1 MKIKRFLSLFF
12 AVMISLYLAPLAT
25 ADADSPVLP
34 EDPNILAKAALL
46 VDANTGLPIYAKN
59 EHEELYPASLTKIMT
74 ALLVFEAIE
83 DGKLSMDQMLTASSS
98 ALMGLADD
106 GSTAG
111 IQVGE
116 TMSVQNLL
124 YCMLVVS
131 ANEACN
137 ILAEAVSGSVS
148 AFVDAMNAKAKELGC
163 ENTHFVNPNGLHDP
177 QHYTSAWDLY
187 LITAAAMQYDGFMT
201 ICDTAHVVIPATNMS
216 EERDYWTTNH
226 LLSTWRVIG
235 YRDTRAHGIKT
246 GSTDDAGHCLVSSAM
261 HGSLHFI
268 SVILGAERVE
278 EHGVGN
284 IRSFSETS
292 RMFDYGFDNFSYQ
305 TAILES
311 EEIQEVPVELSEMDH
326 VTVHPAQDTEVL
338 MPKTLSPED
347 LERSVELQEVVE
359 APVAAGQKLGTL
371 TLSYDGITYA
381 TVDLLASFD
390 VEASRIQTLLRDIQD
405 FFSKPVVR
413 IVGVVLLLLL
423 IFLVV
428 WKLFLGRRRYRY
440 GRSVGRRNRSSYRG
454 RRRRDS

>member
-12 AVMISLYLAPLAT
+12 AVMISLHLAPLAA
-25 ADADSPVLP
+25 ADGDSPVLP

-454 RRRRDS
+454 RRRH

>member
-12 AVMISLYLAPLAT
+12 SVMISFHLAPLAA

-454 RRRRDS
+454 RRRH